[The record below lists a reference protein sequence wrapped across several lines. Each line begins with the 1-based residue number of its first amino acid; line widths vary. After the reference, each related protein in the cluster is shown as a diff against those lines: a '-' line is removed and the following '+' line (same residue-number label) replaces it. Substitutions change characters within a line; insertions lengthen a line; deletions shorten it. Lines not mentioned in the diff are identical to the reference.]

1 MGVGYNN
8 DTDTEKTTIRQ
19 ERTMKILIIE
29 DDKIQNN
36 VLAGF
41 LRKEGYE
48 AFSAYTLTEANP
60 ILNTEDI
67 KLILLDLMLPDGNGL
82 DFLKDLRRTNDV
94 PVIVLTSLSGE
105 ITQLQVFDLQ
115 ADDYVDKPAS
125 PEIISRRIKSLFNRV
140 YGKDEIIPIRGYYF
154 DFGKFVVTD
163 EVGNLMPLTTTEIKI
178 IKMFYDRKEHALPR
192 EKVIEII
199 WGFEYKDDIRILDP
213 HIKNIRKKLS
223 SDFIITVKNV
233 GYRLNL

>member
-1 MGVGYNN
+1 
-8 DTDTEKTTIRQ
+8 
-19 ERTMKILIIE
+19 MKILIIE

-41 LRKEGYE
+41 LRNEGYE
-48 AFSAYTLTEANP
+48 TFSAYTLSEVNP
-60 ILNTEDI
+60 ILDEEDI

-82 DFLKDLRRTNDV
+82 DFLKKLRRTNNV
-94 PVIVLTSLSGE
+94 PVIVLTSLNSE

-115 ADDYVDKPAS
+115 ADDYVDKPVS

-140 YGKDEIIPIRGYYF
+140 YGKDEIVEIRDYYF
-154 DFGKFVVTD
+154 DFGKYVVTD
-163 EVGNLMPLTTTEIKI
+163 KNGNELPLTTTEIKI
-178 IKMFYDRKEHALPR
+178 IKMFYDRKENTLTR
-192 EKVIEII
+192 EMVIEAI

-223 SDFIITVKNV
+223 SDFIVTVKNV